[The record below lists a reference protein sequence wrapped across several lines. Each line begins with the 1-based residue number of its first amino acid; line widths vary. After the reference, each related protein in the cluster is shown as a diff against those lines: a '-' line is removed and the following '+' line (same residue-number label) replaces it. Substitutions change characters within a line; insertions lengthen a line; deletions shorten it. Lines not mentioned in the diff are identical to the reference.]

1 MIILEKKIIFIHP
14 GKSGGTTIEK
24 HLNNSFKNQN
34 IGKRNLSENEQYKRT
49 HSSLNEISFFI
60 DINDYFKFTIVRNPI
75 SRIWSLYNFSFK
87 NKNTWFW

>member
-75 SRIWSLYNFSFK
+75 SRIWSLYKINRRS
-87 NKNTWFW
+87 